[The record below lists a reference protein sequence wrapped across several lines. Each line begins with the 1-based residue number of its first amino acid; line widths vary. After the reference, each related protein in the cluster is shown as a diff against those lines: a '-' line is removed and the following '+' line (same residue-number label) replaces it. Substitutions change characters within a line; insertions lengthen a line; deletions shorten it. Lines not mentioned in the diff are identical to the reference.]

1 MSPPVVW
8 RLRLSCDRLAEAA
21 IIVSGSIVSMKQL
34 KIVGLAILA
43 SAGSATAA
51 HANNIGAEANVARA
65 EGHWGGEL
73 GAGYS
78 FDLGAISVTPGAGL
92 LFANDHTRLY
102 GRIEAAVAIP
112 AFAKVGAGLRISGDH
127 TRPYATIA
135 FPLVPKLA
143 AKGNIGPKYYAV
155 GLTLGY

>member
-1 MSPPVVW
+1 MIFRTAITLALVLAAVPAAAQDQAPPP
-8 RLRLSCDRLAEAA
+8 AA
-21 IIVSGSIVSMKQL
+21 QPTQPAQEE
-34 KIVGLAILA
+34 GL
-43 SAGSATAA
+43 
-51 HANNIGAEANVARA
+51 
-65 EGHWGGEL
+65 
-73 GAGYS
+73 
-78 FDLGAISVTPGAGL
+78 SVTVTDESAWQDL
-92 LFANDHTRLY
+92 Q
-102 GRIEAAVAIP
+102 VAIP